1 MKIKCKGIFKKKE
14 FYLVLI
20 LLCLVAVLTSISIP
34 KKNEIKDLSKNDDKL
49 IEEETKSTEI
59 SKLSQEKE
67 IQDSNESVEKVIKT
81 ENPKSSQEKEIQD
94 NNESVEKVIKTEEP
108 KISKEEEIKKIQED
122 KEKKMYNVVQ
132 DYANECRRKKNINF
146 CEINHTNNTTISGED
161 YYVYDLVYDTGDGY
175 AHLGDCA
182 VIVNSNTFELS
193 ILYNDGQIISKDEML
208 NPYEDK
214 TLLEI
219 NENQSKYSGNR
230 VRVSGIVTSIKETD
244 NAGELVLMD
253 DSGQGVSVHYVG
265 KLSNI
270 INNDSI
276 AVKGIMTSD
285 TIEYYNTSNEKIL
298 LPVITSE
305 KDNIN
310 KFEQ

>member
-1 MKIKCKGIFKKKE
+1 MKIKCKDMFKKKE

-20 LLCLVAVLTSISIP
+20 LLCLVAVLTIISTS
-34 KKNEIKDLSKNDDKL
+34 KKNEIKDLSKNNDKS
-49 IEEETKSTEI
+49 IEETKTTEI
-59 SKLSQEKE
+59 
-67 IQDSNESVEKVIKT
+67 
-81 ENPKSSQEKEIQD
+81 PKPSQEKEIQD

-132 DYANECRRKKNINF
+132 DYANELGRKTNINF
-146 CEINHTNNTTISGED
+146 FKINHTGNTTISGED
-161 YYVYDLVYDTGDGY
+161 YYVYELVYYDGEEEAYFGDSV
-175 AHLGDCA
+175 
-182 VIVNSNTFELS
+182 VIVNSNTLELS
-193 ILYNDGQIISKDEML
+193 ILYTDGEIISKDEML
-208 NPYEDK
+208 NPYKDL

-219 NENQSKYSGNR
+219 NKNQSKYSGNR
-230 VRVSGIVTSIKETD
+230 VRVSGIVTSIKETEHD
-244 NAGELVLMD
+244 GELVLMD

-270 INNDSI
+270 VNNDCI
-276 AVKGIMTSD
+276 AVKGIMTND

-310 KFEQ
+310 KFE